1 MALTLRGNGQITSD
15 NYTIDSDGDIS
26 ARDTS
31 ITGNITV
38 NGTISATK
46 GSEAT
51 NQDADIGIYHSFRNT
66 SATLSTGVGISLG
79 SNNNPGT
86 CIYAQRT
93 GANNEHRLGFQTR
106 NNSGSSTTRM
116 VIDGSGNTIW
126 NGGGFST
133 SNINAGSHSGAYM
146 SDAGTLYTSRATSS
160 NSLHW
165 YIHNSNGQVG
175 HVATD
180 GSGTIFGTT
189 SDKRLKTDI
198 KPIENATDKIMS
210 MNPINHKWKSDTDLP
225 AVDGFIAQEMI
236 NIIPESVSKPEN
248 DDEMMNM
255 DYGRITPVIVAAL
268 QDALKEIKELK
279 EKIESMEN
287 TNGG

>member
-46 GSEAT
+46 GSEAID
-51 NQDADIGIYHSFRNT
+51 QDADLGIYHSFKNT

-180 GSGTIFGTT
+180 GSGTVYGTT

-236 NIIPESVSKPEN
+236 DIIPESVSKPEN